1 MRAMK
6 SDGGR
11 CARTARG
18 TCAWGRRSRARAS
31 PRSPR
36 RSPAARPRPAP
47 ARHHLLDLGVAADL
61 ASCLARRVGHRRG
74 EYAHAAAHEP
84 PLTHAALGLLA
95 RVVVQQHVAGA
106 GRRRPGHAV
115 VDGVPAEGR
124 LDVVTLEPL
133 RQELVRARREQVR
146 QVGEALAAAGR
157 CVPTSPARPGP
168 RASARADRAPSS
180 RTTKD
185 GLHELGEVLLEAGQG
200 TRIGGR
206 EPSRRRWRPCRRRG
220 VAGAVGVQVQRRTAG
235 STTIPRCRRRMSCQI
250 DSRSIDRT

>member
-6 SDGGR
+6 SDGAGR
-11 CARTARG
+11 ALAQREE
-18 TCAWGRRSRARAS
+18 RALGVGVREHA
-31 PRSPR
+31 PR
-36 RSPAARPRPAP
+36 RDLLAARQPHAHGPPP

-124 LDVVTLEPL
+124 LHVVTLEPL

-146 QVGEALAAAGR
+146 QVGEALALPQADASPLRQRAQVRERAHARIGR
-157 CVPTSPARPGP
+157 RPVERREGRPAR
-168 RASARADRAPSS
+168 A
-180 RTTKD
+180 
-185 GLHELGEVLLEAGQG
+185 
-200 TRIGGR
+200 
-206 EPSRRRWRPCRRRG
+206 RRG
-220 VAGAVGVQVQRRTAG
+220 SPRSRAGHAHRRTRTVVA
-235 STTIPRCRRRMSCQI
+235 STLAAMSSPRE
-250 DSRSIDRT
+250 